1 MRISKT
7 LLIVGLFFLAVSAAS
22 ATGPGVTPDAVAPS
36 RALQA
41 PLLGESALV
50 SLAGNCGVDANQT
63 LEVGLPDVTET
74 SPLDFCGTCSPSP
87 CSGVQRGRICYLGG
101 GQGWGQCNIFSGT
114 YLCSDGY
121 YRCQCEGAL
130 P

>member
-1 MRISKT
+1 VRISKT
-7 LLIVGLFFLAVSAAS
+7 LLIVGLLFVAVSAAS
-22 ATGPGVTPDAVAPS
+22 ATGPEATSDAVTPF
-36 RALQA
+36 QA

-50 SLAGNCGVDANQT
+50 SMAGGCGTDADQT
-63 LEVGLPDVTET
+63 LDVGLPGVTET

-101 GQGWGQCNIFSGT
+101 SWGQCNIFTGT

-121 YRCQCEGAL
+121 YRCQCEGAA